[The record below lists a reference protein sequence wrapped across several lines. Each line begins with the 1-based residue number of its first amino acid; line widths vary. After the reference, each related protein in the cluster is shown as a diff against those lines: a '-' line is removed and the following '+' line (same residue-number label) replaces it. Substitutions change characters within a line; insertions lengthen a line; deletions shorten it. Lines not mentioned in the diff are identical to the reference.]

1 MDNKEF
7 VSVDPNKL
15 HNQSKIEEDDNDS
28 QDRRYKWKR
37 LFLMSQNHEFFN
49 ASPQNPQISYKQH
62 QRKKRKKKTKGE
74 YVTPNI

>member
-15 HNQSKIEEDDNDS
+15 QNQSEIEEDDNNSQDS
-28 QDRRYKWKR
+28 QDRRHKWKR

-49 ASPQNPQISYKQH
+49 ASPQNPQMSHEQH
-62 QRKKRKKKTKGE
+62 IKRKLKEK
-74 YVTPNI
+74 